1 MTLTRNEKDE
11 PVNGIT
17 SIRQKL
23 TRIALITCGVSIL
36 MACLVLAGYDVL
48 ASRQQLSE
56 DLIQTAQTMA
66 PNTTA
71 GLSFGDSRAV
81 REILGSLKAQPQ
93 VVSAGIYSAND
104 SIFAAY
110 ARAGASRRDT
120 ALPPRGADGVHL
132 TLRSMAAFEPIEL
145 NGDRIGTIYL
155 KSDLEP
161 LYARTRNF
169 AEIVLVVICLSF
181 VTAYFLASNLQR
193 AISTPILDLARAAF
207 AVSVNKDFSIRAQ
220 KTSEDEIGSLVDR
233 FNEMLNQIQV
243 REKALQDAHD
253 ELEARVDER
262 TRELQKEIRDR
273 RQAEKSLQERTTFL
287 DSLIKNAPIGI
298 VAIGNNDAVQ
308 MCNPAFERLF
318 RYRQKDIGGRQLYPL
333 LSAPE
338 INAEID
344 TNRARL
350 AQGRLTRV
358 VSRRKRSDGTLV
370 DVEAYAV
377 PLIID
382 GKMTGAVLLYQDITE
397 RKRAEE
403 ALLRAK
409 EAAEAANRAK
419 SEFLANMSHEIR
431 TPMNGIIGMTEL
443 ALDTDLTGE
452 QREYLGMVK
461 SSADSLLTLINEI
474 LDFSK
479 IEAGKLEFEQIN
491 FPFQQ
496 SLAETV
502 KVLGMRAHQKGL
514 ELAWRVGPGVP
525 EYLKGDANRL
535 RQILVNLVGN
545 AVKFTEH
552 GEIVV
557 EVEKESE
564 DSAGIDLHFRVRDT
578 GIGIPKDKQSM
589 IFEAF
594 TQADSSATRKYG
606 GTGLG
611 LAITSRLVNLMGGR
625 VWLDSEPG
633 IGSTF
638 HFTIRFGF
646 ADHLIEE
653 ESGAGP
659 EALRNVLVL
668 IVDDNRTNRVGLVEM
683 LSRWGMR
690 PEAVESGRAALD
702 ALETAQ
708 KQKRPFD
715 LVITDMQMPEMHGL
729 ELAAK
734 IRQSADFGALPI
746 ILLSSSVHS
755 DEAPRSRE
763 LAVAAY
769 LIKPIQ
775 PAELLEAMTA
785 AVVPAEILSCSRRD
799 HPPRAESTKRMNIVL
814 AEDNAVN
821 RKLATALLEKHGHT
835 VYSAE
840 NGHDALALLERQRA
854 DVVLMD
860 LQMPVMDG
868 FEAIHAIRAKE
879 QSSGG
884 HLPIIA
890 LTAHAMQGDRERCL
904 QAGADDYVSKPIRV
918 ADLFA
923 AIGRAVNLEKRSPQ
937 AAPQQPESSPADL
950 AEALDLESALDRV
963 EGDRD
968 LLEELV
974 RLFIE
979 HYLVAMKEIRQA
991 FGARDVHR
999 IQLLAHTMKGSSGS
1013 LGANR
1018 VSQAALALETHV
1030 RSGSLGRAGELIDDL
1045 QQELERVLPALES
1058 LTRKVV
1064 Q

>member
-1 MTLTRNEKDE
+1 MTPAGNQKGE
-11 PVNGIT
+11 PVNGVR
-17 SIRQKL
+17 SIREKL
-23 TRIALITCGVSIL
+23 TRIVLITCGVSIL
-36 MACLVLAGYDVL
+36 LACLVLAGYDVL
-48 ASRQQLSE
+48 ASRKQLSD

-71 GLSFGDSRAV
+71 GLSFGDFGAV
-81 REILGSLKAQPQ
+81 HEVLRSLKAQPY
-93 VVSAGIYSAND
+93 VVNAGVYKADGSV
-104 SIFAAY
+104 FASY
-110 ARAGASRRDT
+110 ARAGGPRRET
-120 ALPPRGADGVHL
+120 TLPPQGPDGIHWTFRNMTV
-132 TLRSMAAFEPIEL
+132 FEPIKLDGE
-145 NGDRIGTIYL
+145 RIGTIYL
-155 KSDLEP
+155 NSDLEP
-161 LYARTRNF
+161 LYARARKF

-181 VTAYFLASNLQR
+181 VTAYLLASNLQK
-193 AISTPILDLARAAF
+193 AISVPILDLARAAF
-207 AVSVNKDFSIRAQ
+207 AVSVQKDFSIRAK
-220 KTSEDEIGSLVDR
+220 KTSEDEVGSLADR

-350 AQGRLTRV
+350 VQGQLTRV

-409 EAAEAANRAK
+409 EAAETANRSK

-479 IEAGKLEFEQIN
+479 IEAGKLEFEQID

-545 AVKFTEH
+545 AVKFTER

-564 DSAGIDLHFRVRDT
+564 DNSGIVLHFRVRDT
-578 GIGIPKDKQSM
+578 GIGIPEEKQSM

-594 TQADSSATRKYG
+594 TQADSSASRKYG

-611 LAITSRLVNLMGGR
+611 LAITTRLVDLMGGR
-625 VWLDSEPG
+625 IWLDSERG
-633 IGSTF
+633 KGSTF

-646 ADHLIEE
+646 ADDVVEE
-653 ESGAGP
+653 LHGADP
-659 EALRNVLVL
+659 EALMNLSVL
-668 IVDDNRTNRVGLVEM
+668 IVDDNRTNRVGMVEM

-690 PEAVESGRAALD
+690 PEAVDSGEAALQ
-702 ALETAQ
+702 ALEKARERS
-708 KQKRPFD
+708 RPFE
-715 LVITDMQMPEMHGL
+715 LVITDMQMPEMDGL
-729 ELAAK
+729 QMIAKVRQYAAF
-734 IRQSADFGALPI
+734 RDLPVI
-746 ILLSSSVHS
+746 MLSSSVHP
-755 DEAPRSRE
+755 DEVRCARG
-763 LAVAAY
+763 LAISAY
-769 LIKPIQ
+769 LTKPIQ
-775 PAELLEAMTA
+775 PSELLDAMVA
-785 AVVPAEILSCSRRD
+785 AIKPA
-799 HPPRAESTKRMNIVL
+799 AAAGVSTRNQETPVAKGGATMNIVL

-821 RKLATALLEKHGHT
+821 KKLATALLEKHGHK

-840 NGHDALALLERQRA
+840 NGREALALLERQVA

-868 FEAIHAIRAKE
+868 FEAIHEIRAKE
-879 QSSGG
+879 QRSGG
-884 HLPIIA
+884 HLPIVA

-904 QAGADDYVSKPIRV
+904 EAGADDYVSKPIRV
-918 ADLFA
+918 AELFA
-923 AIGRAVNLEKRSPQ
+923 AIDRALKRKAPSHRS
-937 AAPQQPESSPADL
+937 APQQTRSSLEA
-950 AEALDLESALDRV
+950 AEVLDLHAALDRV

-979 HYLVAMKEIRQA
+979 GYPAAMEDMRHA
-991 FGARDVHR
+991 LRDGDAHLLQR
-999 IQLLAHTMKGSSGS
+999 LAHTMKGSSAN
-1013 LGANR
+1013 LGADR
-1018 VSQAALALETHV
+1018 VSQAALALEMQA
-1030 RSGSLGRAGELIDDL
+1030 RSEALESAGRLTDVLQAELD
-1045 QQELERVLPALES
+1045 RVLPELEA
-1058 LTRKVV
+1058 LTRKAV